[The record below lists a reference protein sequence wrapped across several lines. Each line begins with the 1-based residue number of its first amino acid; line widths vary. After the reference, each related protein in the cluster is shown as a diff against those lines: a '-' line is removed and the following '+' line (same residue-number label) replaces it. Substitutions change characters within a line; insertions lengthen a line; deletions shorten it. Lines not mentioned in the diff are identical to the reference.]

1 MLKWNIT
8 AGARVNSFIITVDD
22 QELGMTRLTP
32 SALVGNL
39 AVMRKLETGSNLF
52 ISLNTGFR
60 APNIDDLGTLGI
72 VDFRYETP
80 NFGLKPE
87 SSFQYEAGYKFIG
100 QKLRG
105 DLFVYR
111 NELYNL
117 ITRKRIGD
125 ETIEGYPLYK
135 KENSERAYIQGIET
149 AWDYNLNRSVTMSG
163 NITYTYGWNI
173 TKDEPVRRIPPLF
186 GRMAFDYS
194 CNQLRFGLEW
204 LAAARQDRLAQG
216 DKDDN
221 RIPEGGTPGWS
232 IFNMNTGYTWKFI
245 TANLSFNNLLNKDYR
260 YHGSGVNGYGRS
272 LFITLTANL

>member
-1 MLKWNIT
+1 MTWLTVTGPILTCLQMPVTGKRGLYPDGSTMTSLALFTVHSIDLLKWNIT
-8 AGARVNSFIITVDD
+8 AGARFNSYIINVDD
-22 QELGMTRLTP
+22 QELGLTKLTP

-39 AVMRKLETGSNLF
+39 AVMRKLDAGSNLF
-52 ISLNTGFR
+52 VSLNTGFR

-105 DLFVYR
+105 DMFIYR

-125 ETIEGYPLYK
+125 ETIEGYPLYQ

-149 AWDYNLNRSVTMSG
+149 AL
-163 NITYTYGWNI
+163 
-173 TKDEPVRRIPPLF
+173 
-186 GRMAFDYS
+186 
-194 CNQLRFGLEW
+194 GL
-204 LAAARQDRLAQG
+204 
-216 DKDDN
+216 
-221 RIPEGGTPGWS
+221 
-232 IFNMNTGYTWKFI
+232 
-245 TANLSFNNLLNKDYR
+245 
-260 YHGSGVNGYGRS
+260 
-272 LFITLTANL
+272 